1 MGRSTRSFVL
11 GRRSKAERVRER
23 QGIVLRDR
31 LVTRKTLGQ
40 YYKFTRKLLPWI
52 RNLTSDDD
60 LDETVCSWVEHYWE
74 TGRLLYQVSCAL
86 CGLQFFMPGAKGRIS
101 QSWKLFRLW
110 RKLEIPCRAPPIT
123 AELTFSFAALAIHR
137 GDLMFAGLLLLG
149 FEGLLRTGELLHLR
163 GTDVL
168 IRDDVGLVR
177 LDETKTSFNKGAEE
191 FVPLQHPWVLMVVST
206 LLSCLAEQRV
216 LSEPIWKGTPAAF
229 RRRFRQYCSL
239 FHVRGLGFRPYSLR
253 RGGATDLF
261 QRSFS

>member
-23 QGIVLRDR
+23 QGIVLKDR

-86 CGLQFFMPGAKGRIS
+86 CGLQFFMPWAKGRIS